1 MRSVQCNILAAAVS
15 ILIFCGRKRLEARVK
30 NTVRDQLPGV
40 LLQVCS
46 SVMNISWSS
55 LLQRVAGIGRSAQM
69 NRGS

>member
-40 LLQVCS
+40 LLQCDE
-46 SVMNISWSS
+46 
-55 LLQRVAGIGRSAQM
+55 QRFTKFRYRNLII
-69 NRGS
+69 